1 MRKFLASLLPGVNL
15 AVFWV
20 SIIHNSAMQLSDRRR
35 KRPVGCKKS
44 LTKTKPA
51 CPLLSSKAAQTAVG

>member
-35 KRPVGCKKS
+35 KRPVGCKNR
-44 LTKTKPA
+44 
-51 CPLLSSKAAQTAVG
+51 